1 MAQYCG
7 AVSSRFLRTAHFE
20 YVHLFFFLLLCYC
33 QIERRLMT
41 LRMLTNATTLTMPL
55 CHNIRSQSQVKLLW
69 FRDNPLGKCW
79 RQDLLLR
86 V

>member
-1 MAQYCG
+1 
-7 AVSSRFLRTAHFE
+7 
-20 YVHLFFFLLLCYC
+20 
-33 QIERRLMT
+33 MT

>member
-1 MAQYCG
+1 
-7 AVSSRFLRTAHFE
+7 
-20 YVHLFFFLLLCYC
+20 
-33 QIERRLMT
+33 MT

-55 CHNIRSQSQVKLLW
+55 CHNIRSQSQAKLLW
-69 FRDNPLGKCW
+69 FRDNPLGKYW